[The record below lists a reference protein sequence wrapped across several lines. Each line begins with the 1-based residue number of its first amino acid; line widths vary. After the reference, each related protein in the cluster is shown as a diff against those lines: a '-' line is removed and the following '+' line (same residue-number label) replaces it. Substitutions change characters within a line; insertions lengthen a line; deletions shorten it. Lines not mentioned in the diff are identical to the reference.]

1 MQLRKIYTRIFLFI
15 LAVGFF
21 ESVYAQSSVPNII
34 IILADDLGYADLGFT
49 GCKDIPTPNIDRIA
63 KQGVVCTRGYVSY
76 AVCGPS
82 RAGLITGRYQ
92 DRFGFSRNPIV
103 APNDPTM
110 GLPLDQQTIADL
122 LKQQQYTTGAIGK
135 WHLGTH
141 KSLHPNK
148 RGFDEFFGFLGGG
161 HRYLPEDLTLND
173 LSEARTENDGYKT
186 KILRNNT
193 SVDEKEYLTDAF
205 SREAVN
211 FVEKNHTQPFFL
223 YLAYNAPHSPL
234 QATEKY
240 LNRFEQIKDVKR
252 RTYAAMVSAV
262 DDGVG
267 RLLDKIRDLH
277 IESNTLIFFLSDNG
291 GPIYDNAS
299 SNAPFRGQKSDFFE
313 GGIHVPFAVQW
324 VGHLPQGITYDQP
337 VSSLDIFATAAALAH
352 AQPKNSLDGVNLLPF
367 LTGQVKNSPHQ
378 ELYWRN
384 YDKERYCIVGTT
396 YKRIEEKG
404 KPTLFFDLAK
414 DISEKNNLSVSSD
427 HQALMD
433 EFEKKTKAW
442 RAWLKVPAFLG
453 LLEDEQYSREHPE
466 RWKVPVNK

>member
-1 MQLRKIYTRIFLFI
+1 MKMRKMNAGFGLFFFLLVFSKPA
-15 LAVGFF
+15 LT
-21 ESVYAQSSVPNII
+21 QSSAPNII
-34 IILADDLGYADLGFT
+34 VILADDLGYADLGFT
-49 GCKDIPTPNIDRIA
+49 GSKDIPTPNIDRIA

-92 DRFGFSRNPIV
+92 DRFGFSRNPVV
-103 APNDPTM
+103 APNDPAM
-110 GLPLDQQTIADL
+110 GLPLDQQTLADF
-122 LKQQQYTTGAIGK
+122 LKQQKYTTGAIGK

-141 KSLHPNK
+141 QALHPNK

-161 HRYLPEDLTLND
+161 HRYLPEDLILKD
-173 LSEARTENDGYKT
+173 LSEARSENDGYKT

-211 FVEKNHTQPFFL
+211 FVEKNQAKPFFL

-240 LNRFEQIKDVKR
+240 LSRFEQIKDVKR

-267 RLLDKIRDLH
+267 KLLDKLHDLH
-277 IESNTLIFFLSDNG
+277 IENNTLIFFLSDNG

-324 VGHLPQGITYDQP
+324 TGHIPQGITYDQP
-337 VSSLDIFATAAALAH
+337 VSSLDIFATAAALVH
-352 AQPKNSLDGVNLLPF
+352 APSKNPLDGVNLLPF
-367 LTGQVKNSPHQ
+367 ISGQVKTAPHQ

-384 YDKERYCIVGTT
+384 YDKERYCIIGAG
-396 YKRIEEKG
+396 YKRIDEKG
-404 KPTLFFDLAK
+404 KPTLFFDLTN
-414 DISEKNNLSVSSD
+414 DISEKNNLAASTG
-427 HQALMD
+427 HQAVMD
-433 EFEKKTKAW
+433 DFEKKTKAW
-442 RAWLKVPAFLG
+442 RELLKVPVFLG
-453 LLEDEQYSREHPE
+453 LLEDEQYSKEHPE
-466 RWKVPVNK
+466 RWKASVNK

>member
-1 MQLRKIYTRIFLFI
+1 MQLRNIYTRIVLFI
-15 LAVGFF
+15 LIVGFF

-34 IILADDLGYADLGFT
+34 IILADDLGYADVGFT

-63 KQGVVCTRGYVSY
+63 KQGVVCTRGYVSF

-103 APNDPTM
+103 APNDPAM
-110 GLPLDQQTIADL
+110 GLPLDQQTIADF

-141 KSLHPNK
+141 QALRPNK

-161 HRYLPEDLTLND
+161 HRYLAEDLRLQD
-173 LSEARTENDGYKT
+173 LSEARSENDGYKT
-186 KILRNNT
+186 KLLRNET
-193 SVDEKEYLTDAF
+193 RVEEKEYLTDAF
-205 SREAVN
+205 SREAVS
-211 FVEKNHTQPFFL
+211 FVERNHTQPFFL

-240 LNRFEQIKDVKR
+240 LSRFEQIKDVRR

-277 IESNTLIFFLSDNG
+277 IENNTLIFFLSDNG

-313 GGIHVPFAVQW
+313 GGIHVPFAIQW

-337 VSSLDIFATAAALAH
+337 VSSLDIFATAAALVH
-352 AQPKNSLDGVNLLPF
+352 AQSKNPLDGVNLLPF
-367 LTGQVKNSPHQ
+367 ISGQVKNIPHQ

-384 YDKERYCIVGTT
+384 YDKERYCVVGST

-404 KPTLFFDLAK
+404 KPTLFFDLTK
-414 DISEKNNLSVSSD
+414 DISEKNNLAGSSG
-427 HQALMD
+427 HQAVMD

-442 RAWLKVPAFLG
+442 REWLKVPVFLG

-466 RWKVPVNK
+466 RWKVFVNK